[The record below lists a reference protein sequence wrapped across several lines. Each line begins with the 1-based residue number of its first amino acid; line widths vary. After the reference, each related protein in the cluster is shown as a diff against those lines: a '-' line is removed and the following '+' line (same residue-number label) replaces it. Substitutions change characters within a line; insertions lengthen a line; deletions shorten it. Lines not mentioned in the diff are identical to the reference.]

1 MDIMSP
7 DTAEPQGNPERE
19 QRRERKCVCGGVFLL
34 DKFLDAAHF
43 VSSTLVAVSSSKT

>member
-19 QRRERKCVCGGVFLL
+19 QRRERKCGGGVFLL